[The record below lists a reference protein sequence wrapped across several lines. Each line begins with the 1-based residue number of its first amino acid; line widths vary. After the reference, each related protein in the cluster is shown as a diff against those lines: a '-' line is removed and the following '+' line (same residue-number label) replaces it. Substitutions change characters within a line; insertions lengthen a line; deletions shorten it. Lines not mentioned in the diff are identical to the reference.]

1 MAWATGFVCLTL
13 STLTA
18 NVAAQPQPQPPGTV
32 AAAFKDPG
40 QEWKEYPTRTLEN
53 LPAAVRE
60 KVDSG
65 LTSYGG
71 LVMIK
76 MGATGFFHTTKLDGR
91 WWLVD
96 PEGGLSL
103 YKGVAAVGPLRTSGA
118 KAVFQAKFGSETNW
132 AIQTTALLRE
142 HGFTGVGAWSDT
154 AALRSVSHP
163 LVYTRILDFMGS
175 YGRKRGGTYSQPGHT
190 GYPGDCI
197 FVFDPEF
204 EAFCDEHARPLAAD
218 KDDPCL
224 LGYFSDNEL
233 PFRPASLSN
242 YLALPEKD
250 PGHQAALAWL
260 RARHGDQAV
269 TRDVAAQD
277 QLDFLALVINRYFR
291 ITSTA
296 IKKYDPN
303 HLFLGSRFYGS
314 DLSHPEVFRAA
325 GPHLDVVSVNWYH
338 AWSPDLDRLA
348 MWEREAGKP
357 VLIIEWYAKGMDSGL
372 SNRGGAGWV
381 VKTQLDRGRFYE
393 NFTLGLLE
401 SKVCIG
407 WDWFK
412 YMDND
417 PGDTGADP
425 SNRDSNKGILSNRYE
440 PYNPL
445 LESMKELNERTY
457 TLVAYLDQ
465 ELKRENPPPT
475 K

>member
-1 MAWATGFVCLTL
+1 MCLTL
-13 STLTA
+13 STLAA
-18 NVAAQPQPQPPGTV
+18 NVAAQPQPPGTV

-53 LPAAVRE
+53 LPASVRE

-118 KAVFQAKFGSETNW
+118 KAAFQAKFGSKTNW

-142 HGFTGVGAWSDT
+142 HGSTGVGAWSNT

-163 LVYTRILDFMGS
+163 LVYTRVLNFMGS

-224 LGYFSDNEL
+224 PGYFSDNEL

-260 RARHGDQAV
+260 RARHGDQA
-269 TRDVAAQD
+269 TARDVTAQD
-277 QLDFLALVINRYFR
+277 QL
-291 ITSTA
+291 
-296 IKKYDPN
+296 
-303 HLFLGSRFYGS
+303 
-314 DLSHPEVFRAA
+314 
-325 GPHLDVVSVNWYH
+325 VS
-338 AWSPDLDRLA
+338 AFDSP
-348 MWEREAGKP
+348 K
-357 VLIIEWYAKGMDSGL
+357 
-372 SNRGGAGWV
+372 
-381 VKTQLDRGRFYE
+381 
-393 NFTLGLLE
+393 
-401 SKVCIG
+401 
-407 WDWFK
+407 
-412 YMDND
+412 
-417 PGDTGADP
+417 
-425 SNRDSNKGILSNRYE
+425 
-440 PYNPL
+440 
-445 LESMKELNERTY
+445 
-457 TLVAYLDQ
+457 
-465 ELKRENPPPT
+465 
-475 K
+475 